1 MDPKNSVIM
10 RFQYKSR
17 KLISWRVGSSCKSY
31 KLISWALWDEIFTQS
46 SPVVSKMVKYVSDKL
61 LTTAWFPL
69 RCDWLSRSCSLAPIL
84 YRIPLNLW
92 LYYFK
97 LPEFQCF
104 NSRFVFVK
112 VRSRH
117 VSSDCSAVTWS
128 SIWAS
133 EIRFRSTSSQL
144 IGCSS
149 YETSCPKTHI
159 SWKYRRT
166 PRTYEVGRRFC
177 WSTLLR
183 VPSWSGMVPNP
194 LVILYRG
201 RKSWQLKYRAGKLSW
216 WFVRIELI

>member
-1 MDPKNSVIM
+1 M
-10 RFQYKSR
+10 RFQCKSR
-17 KLISWRVGSSCKSY
+17 KLISWRVGSSCKSCR
-31 KLISWALWDEIFTQS
+31 LISWALWDEIFAQS
-46 SPVVSKMVKYVSDKL
+46 SPVMSGRKMAHMCQTNCL
-61 LTTAWFPL
+61 LLHGFLWVVIL
-69 RCDWLSRSCSLAPIL
+69 WLSRSCSLAPIL
-84 YRIPLNLW
+84 CRISLNLL

-97 LPEFQCF
+97 LPEFQFF
-104 NSRFVFVK
+104 NFRFVFVK
-112 VRSRH
+112 VRSRR
-117 VSSDCSAVTWS
+117 VSSDCSGVTWS

-144 IGCSS
+144 IGCLS
-149 YETSCPKTHI
+149 YETSCPKTRI

-194 LVILYRG
+194 LVILNRE
-201 RKSWQLKYRAGKLSW
+201 RKSWQLKYRAGNLSW